1 MKENMEQ
8 RKLEAT
14 FKARKWKQD
23 SRARQSRI
31 VSQQL
36 PVTNIEIPNISV
48 EEKQRAFSAFDKAN
62 AQLVYS
68 QCHVCHQIRLDWK
81 VVPITFDKKRLMCCN
96 KCKNLKKVD
105 LECNH
110 QWLPTWKDSNNKIH
124 YEVPKELAVLRE
136 GEKLLIQRLSVYVP
150 VYHLYK
156 GQTASKGHCAAFKQD
171 INTIAD
177 RLPRLPEE
185 VEFVQIIKKYR
196 DSNGDAGEKQFVIRK
211 SVVLDALKWL
221 KQHNKQYRDVVI
233 AEENLSWIEGDE
245 AELPNERNQKEIVD
259 DPDSA
264 ALHDGQVINNQKQV
278 DTGPSYSQ
286 VVQVEEQETDPVL
299 KQHGIMVENFGNQPE
314 KNFDSITA
322 ELQKAAKEA
331 YQQGQDVDFGYTTSQ
346 QRTELPIVTQEHDVS
361 NDDNSSANAN
371 DADNTG
377 NEQRETLPYPSV
389 EEKAVDEFDTTL
401 DIFCMAFPWLF
412 PGGYGGPFEP
422 NPFNTGLRQWLENC
436 AYYEDGRFIRDKV
449 FAFYA
454 LNYVNRHTN
463 ASQGKYYINQ
473 HNKEFDDLEDLQEAI
488 KKGLVSW
495 ISKLIYFSSQVKG
508 SVPYWRD
515 QRGKIHTWVDYHIAT
530 GNGPPTLFIT
540 LSCAEFFWQD
550 INRLLFNRFNF
561 PDVQNPLTLNAQ
573 DGRYNTVKNVNDMTI
588 VVQEYFQK
596 RIKNWLNKIGK
607 PIFKILEYWLRFEFA
622 PTRGQIHCHM
632 LAITEHNQL
641 LKLAMD
647 KFGSVKNMTDF
658 LAEWMQK
665 SFGMTA
671 ELPEIPNDG
680 IDVDVELLAEAV
692 GESAPSEIKHPSTFN
707 WSDKFVQDNPILDC
721 INLLKQLQMHKCNAY
736 CMRKRSKL

>member
-1 MKENMEQ
+1 M
-8 RKLEAT
+8 
-14 FKARKWKQD
+14 
-23 SRARQSRI
+23 
-31 VSQQL
+31 
-36 PVTNIEIPNISV
+36 
-48 EEKQRAFSAFDKAN
+48 
-62 AQLVYS
+62 
-68 QCHVCHQIRLDWK
+68 
-81 VVPITFDKKRLMCCN
+81 
-96 KCKNLKKVD
+96 
-105 LECNH
+105 
-110 QWLPTWKDSNNKIH
+110 
-124 YEVPKELAVLRE
+124 
-136 GEKLLIQRLSVYVP
+136 
-150 VYHLYK
+150 
-156 GQTASKGHCAAFKQD
+156 
-171 INTIAD
+171 
-177 RLPRLPEE
+177 
-185 VEFVQIIKKYR
+185 
-196 DSNGDAGEKQFVIRK
+196 
-211 SVVLDALKWL
+211 
-221 KQHNKQYRDVVI
+221 
-233 AEENLSWIEGDE
+233 
-245 AELPNERNQKEIVD
+245 
-259 DPDSA
+259 
-264 ALHDGQVINNQKQV
+264 
-278 DTGPSYSQ
+278 
-286 VVQVEEQETDPVL
+286 
-299 KQHGIMVENFGNQPE
+299 
-314 KNFDSITA
+314 
-322 ELQKAAKEA
+322 AAKVA

-346 QRTELPIVTQEHDVS
+346 QRSNVPTVTQEDKQS
-361 NDDNSSANAN
+361 EDDSSSANAD
-371 DADNTG
+371 DAESTG

-422 NPFNTGLRQWLENC
+422 NPFNTGIRQWLENC
-436 AYYEDGRFIRDKV
+436 SYYEDGRFIRDKV

-488 KKGLVSW
+488 RKGLVSW

-515 QRGKIHTWVDYHIAT
+515 QRGKIHTWIDYHIAT
-530 GNGPPTLFIT
+530 GKGPPTLFIT
-540 LSCAEFFWQD
+540 LSCAEYFWQD
-550 INRLLFNRFNF
+550 INRLLVNRFNF
-561 PDVQNPLTLNAQ
+561 PDVQNPLTPNAQ

-596 RIKNWLNKIGK
+596 RIKNWLDKIGK

-680 IDVDVELLAEAV
+680 IDVDVELLADTE
-692 GESAPSEIKHPSTFN
+692 GESTTIRYQASI
-707 WSDKFVQDNPILDC
+707 
-721 INLLKQLQMHKCNAY
+721 QLQ
-736 CMRKRSKL
+736 LE